1 MRSAGRPAALLA
13 AGAVLLAGCATSG
26 SGTGVNAIE
35 PRNGRSGLHLTGT
48 VDGRQF
54 AVNDGAPVLRVGDC
68 DVNDGADTDLCF
80 FSRQVDGGFVG
91 IVVEN
96 PDVVTEGTFDVIDP
110 ACASPN
116 CDDVTG
122 GVIVE
127 LQMAPGAPRAR
138 ATGGRV
144 QLDVVEDAQR
154 YAGTLNVQ
162 LPDGRLGGTFEV
174 VPRPEP
180 ED

>member
-1 MRSAGRPAALLA
+1 MTA
-13 AGAVLLAGCATSG
+13 AGALLLGACGTGG

-35 PRNGRSGLHLTGT
+35 PREGRSGLHLAGT
-48 VDGRQF
+48 VEGRQF
-54 AVNDGAPVLRVGDC
+54 AVNDGAPVLRVADC

-96 PDVVTEGTFDVIDP
+96 PNVVTEGSFDVIDP
-110 ACASPN
+110 ECVSPN

-127 LQMAPGAPRAR
+127 LQMAAGAPRTR
-138 ATGGRV
+138 GTGGRV
-144 QLDVVEDAQR
+144 QFDVVEDGNR
-154 YAGTLNVQ
+154 YAGTLNLQ
-162 LPDGRLGGTFEV
+162 LPDGRLSGTFEV